1 MRRYPLTYA
10 LLLANIA
17 VFGLELLIGDAL
29 LTRYAL
35 WPIGAGFAPWQIVSS
50 AFLHGGLMHLGANML
65 GLFVFGRDVEAA
77 LGRLRFAS
85 LYGLSIITA
94 STAQLA
100 VSALLHDAHPVVGA
114 SGALFG
120 VMVAFAM
127 LFPKRVIILLFP
139 PIPLPAPLFVV
150 LYAAFELYAGV
161 TGSMSGVAHFAHLGG
176 LLGGFVLMRIWRPR
190 RSRR

>member
-1 MRRYPLTYA
+1 MTYT
-10 LLLANIA
+10 LLFANVAI
-17 VFGLELLIGDAL
+17 FGLELLIGSSMVQ
-29 LTRYAL
+29 RYAL
-35 WPIGAGFAPWQIVSS
+35 WPIGAGFAPWQILSS
-50 AFLHGGLMHLGANML
+50 AFLHGSPMHLAANML

-77 LGRLRFAS
+77 LGRLRFAT
-85 LYGLSIITA
+85 LYALSMVTA
-94 STAQLA
+94 ALAQLA

-176 LLGGFVLMRIWRPR
+176 LVGGFLLMRTWRPR
-190 RSRR
+190 SSRR